1 MVNAARHLSSLWP
14 LLSNWCGGQT
24 RGEATGA
31 AGPPPWTMAREQ
43 EKQEEEE
50 EEASLYLLCLPL
62 LPLPDLPGRED
73 GQGTAS
79 TGERTAP
86 SPSLHLPGAPPGGK
100 QSSRE
105 RRSSS
110 SRSAGLTDGG
120 GWRRKGQRLPLLP
133 HLSSCCR
140 LMGKREATSRK
151 QPGVGAKTNK
161 QGSWKE

>member
-73 GQGTAS
+73 GHRLNR
-79 TGERTAP
+79 GEDSALP
-86 SPSLHLPGAPPGGK
+86 VSPSSGG
-100 QSSRE
+100 
-105 RRSSS
+105 
-110 SRSAGLTDGG
+110 SARWQT
-120 GWRRKGQRLPLLP
+120 
-133 HLSSCCR
+133 
-140 LMGKREATSRK
+140 
-151 QPGVGAKTNK
+151 VV
-161 QGSWKE
+161 